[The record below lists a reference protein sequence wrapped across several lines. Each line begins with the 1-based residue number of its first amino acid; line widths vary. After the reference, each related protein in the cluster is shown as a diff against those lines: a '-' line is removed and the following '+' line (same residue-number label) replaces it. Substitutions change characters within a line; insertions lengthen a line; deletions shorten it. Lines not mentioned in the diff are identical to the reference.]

1 MELTFVPR
9 AELGDREWNNETR
22 QWDRPKID
30 RETLQELNR
39 RSTSEGMLRLVVH
52 VALILTTAWLTVL
65 AWRYHVLL
73 AVAPFLVYAFL
84 VGFLNGIEHEMRH
97 MIVFSRRLDWFND
110 LVYFLI
116 HLLWKIG
123 SRNQRVS
130 HRIHHRY
137 TMVKGVDPE
146 TAFPEAITRRWV
158 WRVLLGL
165 LATVLTL
172 GIPSFF
178 KMLWDLFQRSRGRL
192 NPRIMAH
199 CDAADLKFIRRESAL
214 ILIVNVLALAGM
226 AWWQRWDLILLL
238 MLGPQVGLAIVA
250 FWYLTEHIGMMFNAN
265 DQRLCTRGVKVTR
278 FVKFLFG
285 GLDEHVE
292 HHLFPAVPSRNLTRL
307 REALDY
313 SIPERRSVL
322 SCWREILAIARH
334 KEKQPGDE
342 LEPTMRR
349 TD

>member
-9 AELGDREWNNETR
+9 TELKDREWDNKAKL
-22 QWDRPKID
+22 WDRPKID

-39 RSTSEGMLRLVVH
+39 RSTSEGMLRLLAH
-52 VALILTTAWLTVL
+52 TALILATAWLTVL
-65 AWRYHVLL
+65 AWRYYIPF
-73 AVAPFLVYAFL
+73 AVVPFLFYAFL

-97 MIVFSRRLDWFND
+97 MIVFSRRLDWFSD
-110 LVYFLI
+110 AVYFLI

-137 TMVKGVDPE
+137 TMVRAIDPE
-146 TAFPEAITRRWV
+146 TAFPESITRRWV
-158 WRVLLGL
+158 WKVLLGL
-165 LATVLTL
+165 LVTVLTL

-178 KMLWDLFQRSRGRL
+178 KMLWDLLQRSRGRL
-192 NPRIMAH
+192 NPKIKAH
-199 CDAADLKFIRRESAL
+199 CEAGDLKFIRRESVV
-214 ILIVNVLALAGM
+214 ILVINFVAFAGLV
-226 AWWQRWDLILLL
+226 WWQRWDLILLL
-238 MLGPQVGLAIVA
+238 MLGPQVGHAIAA
-250 FWYLTEHIGMMFNAN
+250 FWHLTEHIGMMYNSN

-278 FVKFLFG
+278 FVKFLYG

-313 SIPERRSVL
+313 PIPERHNVIE
-322 SCWREILAIARH
+322 CWREILAIARH
-334 KEKQPGDE
+334 KEKQPVDE
-342 LEPTMRR
+342 FVPGM
-349 TD
+349 

>member
-9 AELGDREWNNETR
+9 TELEDREWDNEAKL
-22 QWDRPKID
+22 WDRPKID

-39 RSTSEGMLRLVVH
+39 RSTSEGMLRLIVH
-52 VALILTTAWLTVL
+52 TALILATAWLTVL
-65 AWRYHVLL
+65 AWRYRIPF
-73 AVAPFLVYAFL
+73 AVAPFLFYAFL

-97 MIVFSRRLDWFND
+97 MIVFSRRLDWFSD
-110 LVYFLI
+110 AVYFLI

-137 TMVKGVDPE
+137 TMVRGVDPE
-146 TAFPEAITRRWV
+146 TDFPEAITRRWV
-158 WRVLLGL
+158 WNVLLGL
-165 LATVLTL
+165 LVTVLTL

-192 NPRIMAH
+192 NPKIKAH
-199 CDAADLKFIRRESAL
+199 CDAGDLKFIRRESVV
-214 ILIVNVLALAGM
+214 ILVINVVAFAGLV
-226 AWWQRWDLILLL
+226 WWQRWDLIMLL
-238 MLGPQVGLAIVA
+238 MLGPQVGHAIAA
-250 FWYLTEHIGMMFNAN
+250 FWHLTEHIGMMFNSN

-278 FVKFLFG
+278 FVKFLYG

-292 HHLFPAVPSRNLTRL
+292 HHLFPVVPSRNLTRL

-313 SIPERRSVL
+313 PIPERQNVIK
-322 SCWREILAIARH
+322 CWREILAIARH
-334 KEKQPGDE
+334 KEKQPADE
-342 LEPTMRR
+342 FVPKM
-349 TD
+349 

>member
-9 AELGDREWNNETR
+9 TELRDREWDEEAK

-30 RETLQELNR
+30 RETLQELNQ
-39 RSTSEGMLRLVVH
+39 RSTAEGMLRLIAH
-52 VALILTTAWLTVL
+52 TALIAAAAWLTVF

-73 AVAPFLVYAFL
+73 AVAPFLFYAFL

-97 MIVFSRRLDWFND
+97 TIVFSRRLDGFSD
-110 LVYFLI
+110 AVYFLI
-116 HLLWKIG
+116 HLLWKMG

-137 TMVKGVDPE
+137 TMVHGVDPE
-146 TAFPEAITRRWV
+146 TDFPAAITRRWV
-158 WRVLLGL
+158 WTVLLRL
-165 LATVLTL
+165 LAIVLTL

-192 NPRIMAH
+192 SPKIKAH
-199 CDAADLKFIRRESAL
+199 CDAGDLRFIRRESVVILVINVVAAAAL
-214 ILIVNVLALAGM
+214 

-238 MLGPQVGLAIVA
+238 VLGPQVGHAIAA
-250 FWYLTEHIGMMFNAN
+250 FWHLTEHIGMMFNTN
-265 DQRLCTRGVKVTR
+265 DQRLATRGVKVTR
-278 FVKFLFG
+278 FVKFLYG

-292 HHLFPAVPSRNLTRL
+292 HHLFPAVPSRNLARL

-313 SIPERRSVL
+313 SIPERRNVIR
-322 SCWREILAIARH
+322 CWREILAIATH
-334 KEKQPGDE
+334 KEKQPADE
-342 LEPTMRR
+342 FVPGK
-349 TD
+349 